1 MVGRTRLT
9 ALGLLIIGLTL
20 LIGCA
25 TPAAAPTPAAPT
37 VAASTVAAPTAVA
50 ASKYGEAPSLAEQV
64 RAGKLPPVD
73 RRLPDNPMVVK
84 PDEIGVYGG
93 TWRMGTLGGADDAGF
108 MRTFAYEPLL
118 RWSKNWD
125 KVEPNVAEK
134 WEVNK
139 NATEYTIYLRKG
151 LKWSDGAPF
160 TADDIVFWY
169 EDVVNNRDLN
179 PTAPTW
185 LISGDKQGKLAKVDD
200 YTIKFT
206 FEQPFGVFEQ
216 FLAAVDAR
224 GMTFYP
230 AHWAKQFHAK
240 YTDPAKLDEIVKT
253 GGFPGWVQMFTAKV
267 GKAAG
272 GDGYGLV
279 LTAGRPTILPWMVQE
294 PYSAN
299 ATQIVLVRN
308 PYYWKVD
315 SQNQQYPY
323 IDKVVYTV
331 FQDAPAMLL
340 KATNGEIDFQMR
352 HFNTLANKAV
362 LYDNQKKGD
371 YRFFDLTDAANN
383 KLVIQFNLTHK
394 DKAMRDIFQN
404 KDFRIGM
411 SYAINRKE
419 IIDTVYVGQ
428 GKPAQPAPLDTT
440 PFYNKQLATQFTEY
454 DVAKANA
461 YLDKVLPK
469 KDASG
474 KRLTPD
480 GKPFAFVLEIASAN
494 TAEVD
499 SGNLLAKYWQAVGVN
514 VQAKPEDRALMYQRK
529 DNNDLDALIWQGE
542 GGGNPIMDPR
552 YYFPFS
558 TESGFAEAWQAWYN
572 GGKIGASIAE
582 EPPAEIKALMTKYEE
597 VKSVP
602 GFDAQVKAMNQLLQ
616 MSADQ
621 FLNMGVMTPP
631 DQFGIAKNNM
641 HNVPQRM
648 LLSWSYPTPAPM
660 NTFTFFYK

>member
-1 MVGRTRLT
+1 MVRRTRLIT
-9 ALGLLIIGLTL
+9 FALLMIGLAL

-25 TPAAAPTPAAPT
+25 TPAAPAPTTPTSAAT
-37 VAASTVAAPTAVA
+37 TAVLPTAA
-50 ASKYGEAPSLAEQV
+50 TTKYKEAPSLAQQV
-64 RAGKLPPVD
+64 KEAKLPAVD
-73 RRLPDNPMVVK
+73 QRLPVSPMVVK
-84 PDEIGVYGG
+84 PDEIGTYGG
-93 TWRMGTLGGADDAGF
+93 TWRMGTIGGGDDPIF
-108 MRTFAYEPLL
+108 MRIFAYEPLL

-134 WEVNK
+134 WEVNA

-151 LKWSDGAPF
+151 MKWSDGEPF

-169 EDVVNNRDLN
+169 EDVVNNKDLS
-179 PTAPTW
+179 PTLPTW
-185 LISGDKQGKLAKVDD
+185 LMSGGKEGKLTKVDD

-206 FEQPFGVFEQ
+206 FEQSFGVFEQ
-216 FLAAVDAR
+216 FLAAVDAK

-240 YTDPAKLDEIVKT
+240 YTSQAKLDEIVKA
-253 GGFPGWVQMFTAKV
+253 GGYPGWVQMFTAKV
-267 GKAAG
+267 GKQSG
-272 GDGYGLV
+272 GDGYAV
-279 LTAGRPTILPWMVQE
+279 ILTPGRPTILPWMVQE
-294 PYSAN
+294 PFTAN

-315 SQNQQYPY
+315 TQGQQYPY
-323 IDKVVYTV
+323 IDKLVYTI
-331 FQDAPAMLL
+331 FQDVPAVLL

-352 HFNTLANKAV
+352 HFNTLANKPV

-371 YRFFDLTDAANN
+371 YHFFDLTDAANN
-383 KLVIQFNLTHK
+383 KLVIQLNLTHK
-394 DKAMRDIFQN
+394 DKTMRSIFQN
-404 KDFRIGM
+404 KDFRIGL

-428 GKPAQPAPLDTT
+428 GKPAQPAPLEST
-440 PFYNKQLATQFTEY
+440 PFYSKQLATQYTEY
-454 DVAKANA
+454 DVAKANS

-469 KDASG
+469 KDG
-474 KRLTPD
+474 NGMRLTPD
-480 GKPFAFVLEIASAN
+480 GKPFAFAIEIASAN

-499 SGNLLAKYWQAVGVN
+499 AGNLIAKYWQAVGVN

-529 DNNDLDALIWQGE
+529 DNNDLDAEIWQGE

-558 TESGFAEAWQAWYN
+558 NESAFAEAWQSWYN
-572 GGKIGASIAE
+572 GGQIGASIAE
-582 EPPAEIKALMTKYEE
+582 EPPAEIKALMNKYEQ

-602 GFDAQVKAMNQLLQ
+602 GFDAQVKAMNELLQ

-621 FLNMGVMTPP
+621 FLCMGVMTPP
-631 DQFGIAKNNM
+631 DQFGIVKNSM

-648 LLSWSYPTPAPM
+648 LLSWSYPTPAPL
-660 NTFTFFYK
+660 NTFTFFFK